1 MVQIFKMNLLEKYI
15 LEPVLLNEQLVY
27 ELLDVYPNHFKL
39 FRKRLKGR
47 ILRTDKKGENK
58 MNELMKFEKEID
70 KITSLELV
78 EQINIFRKQENKN
91 ESGHNDLLKII
102 RDEFEEEI
110 GVGKISQTSYT
121 HQQNKQEYPMF
132 ILSLSEARQ
141 VLTRESKFV
150 RKAVIKWIEML
161 EEKYNKPEFILM
173 KANQIQQKMIEDAK
187 KEIKSIRLELEY
199 KKEILEG
206 ITENIDVYK
215 KKDIL
220 NRVVRHKGANYRE
233 RWSELYK
240 VFKEMYHIDLK
251 ARKEG
256 YNATQFKNKDKCK
269 SIVEYSVKFGY
280 IEKLYEISLKLYE
293 TDMNEIIS
301 QIKQIS

>member
-1 MVQIFKMNLLEKYI
+1 
-15 LEPVLLNEQLVY
+15 
-27 ELLDVYPNHFKL
+27 
-39 FRKRLKGR
+39 
-47 ILRTDKKGENK
+47 

-251 ARKEG
+251 ARKDG